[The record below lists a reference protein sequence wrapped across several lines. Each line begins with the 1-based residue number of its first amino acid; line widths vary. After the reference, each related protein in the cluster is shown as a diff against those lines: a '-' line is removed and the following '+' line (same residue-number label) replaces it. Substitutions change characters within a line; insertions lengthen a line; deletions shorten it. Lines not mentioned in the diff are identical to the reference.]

1 MARTSAAPK
10 SAARKAPAKKAAV
23 KKATKTG
30 AIAVAAPKLPV
41 AKKSKPVPVAKTA
54 AKNSRR
60 R

>member
-10 SAARKAPAKKAAV
+10 AAARKAPAKKAAV
-23 KKATKTG
+23 KKETKT
-30 AIAVAAPKLPV
+30 VAAPKLPV
-41 AKKSKPVPVAKTA
+41 AKKSKPVLVAKTA